1 MCALPG
7 QRSRDGWI
15 YPRPRGGEWEPF
27 GDQMKRFVSIV
38 LLALCASVA
47 NASEA
52 LVLYFNEDGE
62 RVRAAIA
69 KLRAAFDSER
79 LLAPHRVR
87 LEHVVVDYEDPD
99 QIRRSLR
106 AAAARRP
113 AAMIAASAP
122 TALIARAEA
131 PGIPVLFAVHQ
142 DPVELQL
149 AQSYRRPG
157 GNLTGFTFYRNDDE
171 KRLELLREISPR
183 SVRLGVVVDK
193 WWDRGPAYRHPSSQ
207 TLAKTAREKFGF
219 DVRFFEVNS
228 IDDVKRLSGRADAR
242 AMDVWYVSVTK
253 PGFDHPRE
261 VTQVMATL
269 RRPAVYSLPF
279 FTEMGGLISYQ
290 QTFENPFAT
299 WATMLGLILD
309 GFPPGEIPIER
320 PKVFE
325 LAVNVRVARE
335 QGIVI
340 PKSILLRATNFY

>member
-1 MCALPG
+1 
-7 QRSRDGWI
+7 
-15 YPRPRGGEWEPF
+15 
-27 GDQMKRFVSIV
+27 
-38 LLALCASVA
+38 
-47 NASEA
+47 
-52 LVLYFNEDGE
+52 
-62 RVRAAIA
+62 
-69 KLRAAFDSER
+69 
-79 LLAPHRVR
+79 
-87 LEHVVVDYEDPD
+87 
-99 QIRRSLR
+99 
-106 AAAARRP
+106 
-113 AAMIAASAP
+113 MIAASAP

-193 WWDRGPAYRHPSSQ
+193 WWDLGPGYRHPASQ
-207 TLAKTAREKFGF
+207 ILEKTAREKFGF
-219 DVRFFEVNS
+219 DVRFFR
-228 IDDVKRLSGRADAR
+228 IDSMDDMKRLAGNPAAR
-242 AMDVWYVSVTK
+242 AMDVWYVPLTK
-253 PGFDHPRE
+253 PGFDQPEEFTRA
-261 VTQVMATL
+261 MATF
-269 RRPAVYSLPF
+269 RRPAIYYLPL
-279 FTEMGGLISYQ
+279 FTQAGGLISYQ

-325 LAVNVRVARE
+325 LAVNVKAARE

-340 PKSILLRATNFY
+340 PKSILLRATDFY